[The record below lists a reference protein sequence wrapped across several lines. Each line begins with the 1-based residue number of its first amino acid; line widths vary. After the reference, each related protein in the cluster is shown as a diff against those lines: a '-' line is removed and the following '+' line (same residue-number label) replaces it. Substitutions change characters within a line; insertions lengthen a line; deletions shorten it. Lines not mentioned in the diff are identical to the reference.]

1 MKRRKVL
8 NQSRTKSK
16 RISPKKQGD
25 HVQIPPSYYDYPLSD
40 EADDT
45 NNSNVGNKD
54 DNNGNVRTKAKSTG
68 SVISKLH
75 DRKKSI
81 VTQNQ
86 LECIDDSSGNES
98 EDSDALWS
106 QLGKVSQV
114 EVGRNVAETGE
125 GCCCDR
131 VCSCTNHK
139 GSTKQTSTRSNTQ
152 VENKNSENQNLREK
166 KSTVSIK
173 TTAKH
178 DESDK
183 IREKISSESSRT
195 TAKFSDSDNSQ
206 VSVLDDI
213 FGKSQTKGKVKRK
226 PAPSKGKMAKDVKH
240 SNNVKT
246 SKIDNK
252 YSEKQGAR
260 FKDVNEI
267 FCSTSAD
274 SDSDVKLETSTLKDD
289 NYDCFDDP
297 RKWKKRKQ
305 KPDQE
310 PVSAV
315 DKLISDSE
323 AEFDQLFTAGKM
335 KRNNANNKKEKESS
349 SVKSF
354 DRSASLFSN

>member
-1 MKRRKVL
+1 MIRRKVL

-16 RISPKKQGD
+16 RTSPKKQGD

-45 NNSNVGNKD
+45 NNNNVGNED
-54 DNNGNVRTKAKSTG
+54 DNNSNVRTKAKSTR
-68 SVISKLH
+68 SVISKLQ
-75 DRKKSI
+75 DKKKSV

-131 VCSCTNHK
+131 NDSCTKHK
-139 GSTKQTSTRSNTQ
+139 VSAKQTGTRSNSQ
-152 VENKNSENQNLREK
+152 MENKNLENQNLREK
-166 KSTVSIK
+166 KSTVSNQ
-173 TTAKH
+173 TTARH
-178 DESDK
+178 DESDN
-183 IREKISSESSRT
+183 IRKKISVESSRT
-195 TAKFSDSDNSQ
+195 TGKLSDTDNSQ

-213 FGKSQTKGKVKRK
+213 FGIPETKGKAKRK
-226 PAPSKGKMAKDVKH
+226 PAPSKGKMTKDVDH
-240 SNNVKT
+240 SDNVKT
-246 SKIDNK
+246 SKTDDK
-252 YSEKQGAR
+252 YSVKQGAR

-274 SDSDVKLETSTLKDD
+274 NDSDLKLETSTLKDD
-289 NYDCFDDP
+289 DYDCFDDP
-297 RKWKKRKQ
+297 RKWKKRKR

-323 AEFDQLFTAGKM
+323 AEFDKLFTAGKM

>member
-16 RISPKKQGD
+16 RTSPKKQGD

-45 NNSNVGNKD
+45 NNSNVGNKN
-54 DNNGNVRTKAKSTG
+54 DNNSNVRTNAKSTR
-68 SVISKLH
+68 SVVSKLH
-75 DRKKSI
+75 EKKKSV

-114 EVGRNVAETGE
+114 DVSRNIVKTDE

-131 VCSCTNHK
+131 ICSCTKHK
-139 GSTKQTSTRSNTQ
+139 GSANQTGTTSESQ
-152 VENKNSENQNLREK
+152 MENKNLENQNLREK
-166 KSTVSIK
+166 KSTVSNR

-178 DESDK
+178 DDSDN
-183 IREKISSESSRT
+183 IRGKISAESSRT
-195 TAKFSDSDNSQ
+195 TGKLSDADNSQ

-213 FGKSQTKGKVKRK
+213 FGKPETKGKAKRK

-240 SNNVKT
+240 GDNVKR
-246 SKIDNK
+246 SQVDDK

-267 FCSTSAD
+267 FCSASVD

-289 NYDCFDDP
+289 DYDCFDDP
-297 RKWKKRKQ
+297 RKWKKRKR
-305 KPDQE
+305 KPDKE
-310 PVSAV
+310 PISAV

-323 AEFDQLFTAGKM
+323 AEFDKLFTAGKM
-335 KRNNANNKKEKESS
+335 KRNNANNKKDKENSS
-349 SVKSF
+349 EKSF
-354 DRSASLFSN
+354 DRSASLFSI